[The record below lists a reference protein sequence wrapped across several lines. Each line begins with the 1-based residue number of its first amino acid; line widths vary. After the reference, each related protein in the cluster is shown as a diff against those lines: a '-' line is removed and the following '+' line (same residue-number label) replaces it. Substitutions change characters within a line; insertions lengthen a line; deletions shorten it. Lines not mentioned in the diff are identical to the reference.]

1 MKQVL
6 RKGLKDI
13 VVEEV
18 PDPLLQAHHVLIRPA
33 YSLISS
39 GTETASLHQEGV
51 VAELR
56 HNPSHLQKIAAAVRS
71 TGPVRTFSE
80 VKAKFS
86 EYAVLG
92 YSGAGKVAQVH
103 PSVTDIEVGQPVA
116 FGGEGSGHSETVL
129 AGRNL
134 VVPVPDGVS
143 LEEWR
148 NGGDPR
154 MPLSAA
160 PKHPLLERT
169 IELVELP
176 PPAKGS
182 GSGKKPR

>member
-18 PDPLLQAHHVLIRPA
+18 PDPLLTAHHVLIRPA

-51 VAELR
+51 AAELR
-56 HNPSHLQKIAAAVRS
+56 HNHSHLQKIAPAVRS

-103 PSVTDIEVGQPVA
+103 PSVTDIEVGQ
-116 FGGEGSGHSETVL
+116 
-129 AGRNL
+129 
-134 VVPVPDGVS
+134 
-143 LEEWR
+143 
-148 NGGDPR
+148 
-154 MPLSAA
+154 
-160 PKHPLLERT
+160 
-169 IELVELP
+169 
-176 PPAKGS
+176 
-182 GSGKKPR
+182 

>member
-18 PDPLLQAHHVLIRPA
+18 PDPSIQPHSVLVRPA

-39 GTETASLHQEGV
+39 GTETASLHQDGV

-56 HNPSHLQKIAAAVRS
+56 HNPSHLQKIAGAVRS

-92 YSGAGKVAQVH
+92 YSGAGVVAQVH
-103 PSVTDIEVGQPVA
+103 PSVTDLSVGQMDV
-116 FGGEGSGHSETVL
+116 FGGEGSGHGETVV
-129 AGRNL
+129 A
-134 VVPVPDGVS
+134 
-143 LEEWR
+143 
-148 NGGDPR
+148 
-154 MPLSAA
+154 
-160 PKHPLLERT
+160 
-169 IELVELP
+169 
-176 PPAKGS
+176 
-182 GSGKKPR
+182 